1 MTEAV
6 INEVRQG
13 FYVDSVALMRL
24 SQTIAKLDGVQEA
37 ALMMGTPANIEIMAD
52 ARLLTDVGR
61 AAQGGDLIVGIRAD
75 DLERAN
81 HALAEAVQSL
91 SKSRP
96 SKSAQSA
103 WRPKTVR
110 AAVNAMPDA
119 NLALISVPGDFAVAE
134 ARKTIRRGLNTMI
147 FSDNVHIDDEVELKR
162 EARALG
168 CLVMGP
174 DCGTAIVNGV
184 PLAFANRVRRGN
196 IGIVGASG
204 TGIQEVSCLIDRLG
218 GGISHAI
225 GVGGRDLSKEVGGIS
240 TLMAI
245 DMLDDDT
252 ETDQLILIS
261 KPPPSAVA
269 TDILKRVSQ
278 SSKAAIVC
286 FVGADTLPMPSNAV
300 QVATLRDAAEQA
312 VGTDRGGRIAQQA
325 PDVAVQP
332 GRTLIR
338 GLFSGGT
345 LCAEA
350 QIIFKLAAEEFS
362 SNAPIPDVPSV
373 HSVSGMHTLLD
384 LGLTSSPRAGR
395 IR

>member
-1 MTEAV
+1 
-6 INEVRQG
+6 
-13 FYVDSVALMRL
+13 
-24 SQTIAKLDGVQEA
+24 
-37 ALMMGTPANIEIMAD
+37 MGTPANIEIMAD

-61 AAQGGDLIVGIRAD
+61 AAQGGDLIVGIRAE

-147 FSDNVHIDDEVELKR
+147 FSDNVNIDDEVELKR
-162 EARALG
+162 EARELG

-225 GVGGRDLSKEVGGIS
+225 GVGGRDLIK
-240 TLMAI
+240 
-245 DMLDDDT
+245 
-252 ETDQLILIS
+252 
-261 KPPPSAVA
+261 K
-269 TDILKRVSQ
+269 
-278 SSKAAIVC
+278 
-286 FVGADTLPMPSNAV
+286 
-300 QVATLRDAAEQA
+300 
-312 VGTDRGGRIAQQA
+312 
-325 PDVAVQP
+325 
-332 GRTLIR
+332 
-338 GLFSGGT
+338 
-345 LCAEA
+345 
-350 QIIFKLAAEEFS
+350 
-362 SNAPIPDVPSV
+362 
-373 HSVSGMHTLLD
+373 
-384 LGLTSSPRAGR
+384 
-395 IR
+395 